1 MEVASTT
8 DVADAVAVETGVEVM
23 TNVKVM
29 TDVEVGSITVEV
41 VEEVTSTFRVASC
54 LWVTFTVEV
63 TVLCIVEVCTAEATL
78 VGEAMSPN
86 GTMSVG
92 KVSFLP

>member
-1 MEVASTT
+1 M
-8 DVADAVAVETGVEVM
+8 ADAVAVETGVEVM

-54 LWVTFTVEV
+54 L
-63 TVLCIVEVCTAEATL
+63 
-78 VGEAMSPN
+78 
-86 GTMSVG
+86 
-92 KVSFLP
+92 